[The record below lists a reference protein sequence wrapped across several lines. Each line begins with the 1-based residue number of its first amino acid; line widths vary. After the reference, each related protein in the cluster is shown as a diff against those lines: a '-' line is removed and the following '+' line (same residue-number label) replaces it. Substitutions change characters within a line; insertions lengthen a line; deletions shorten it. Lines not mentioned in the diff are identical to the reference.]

1 MPDPHADYRS
11 APLPDLSHLHVEAR
25 GSGPLL
31 VLTHGGG
38 DDAST
43 WDGQAEHFAGRG
55 WTTVT
60 WDLRGHGRSAAP
72 ALEGYYSRETSLAD
86 LEGLTG
92 GEPAVLVGHSLG
104 GYLSMAY
111 ALRHPGR
118 VRALVLVAT
127 GPGFRDPESRARWNR
142 NVESAI
148 ARFGMPAEA
157 AGILAQHDSW
167 VIDNLGS
174 ITVPVLQL
182 AGSRDDRFLPS
193 LAYVA
198 GRLGGPVR
206 SEVVAD
212 AGHHVHRKA
221 AATVNAHIEAFLAE
235 HGLLPS

>member
-1 MPDPHADYRS
+1 MSDSHDAYRPVPVS
-11 APLPDLSHLHVEAR
+11 DLSHLHVETR

-31 VLTHGGG
+31 VFTHGGG

-43 WDGQAEHFAGRG
+43 WEGQAGHFAERG
-55 WTTVT
+55 WSTVT

-86 LEGLTG
+86 LESLTA

-111 ALRHPGR
+111 ALRHPGL

-127 GPGFRDPESRARWNR
+127 GPGFRDPEGRARWNR
-142 NVESAI
+142 NVEAAI

-174 ITVPVLQL
+174 ITVPVLQ
-182 AGSRDDRFLPS
+182 
-193 LAYVA
+193 
-198 GRLGGPVR
+198 
-206 SEVVAD
+206 VAD
-212 AGHHVHRKA
+212 RKS
-221 AATVNAHIEAFLAE
+221 TRLNSSHT
-235 HGLLPS
+235 